1 MARRHLGRL
10 RLFLRTMTL
19 WLIAALLTAPMTV
32 LAQQGNSAP
41 PPPVVN
47 PQTSPVVVPQP
58 QTQPQ
63 NQPQTSAHGKQ
74 RVLFLRTEGANAGDP
89 ARMAATKEL
98 QTQALRYRSLDV
110 ALSSADLVE
119 EMFEFE
125 CTEAGVEC
133 LGRIGHKY
141 GATLVVFSE
150 LGKTP
155 DGRDAL
161 TLRLIDS
168 QAARVAQITQQSL
181 DNLTNFQTA
190 VTKGLVVLFG
200 PADLAPDQV
209 EQPGTLFVQLFGGGA
224 ALVYVDDKLAGRT
237 ATGRPPAG
245 GLRATVPAGTHTV
258 RVVKAGFRDWTG
270 RVTVPANGTVEQTV
284 ALEQV
289 ADVTPGDKN
298 PPSTPITK
306 KWWFW
311 TAIGAVVLTGA
322 GIGIYYATR
331 PTTTPTGS
339 VSLSLDPIDAAQDPI
354 FSGKGGK

>member
-1 MARRHLGRL
+1 MFARTLS
-10 RLFLRTMTL
+10 L
-19 WLIAALLTAPMTV
+19 WLIASLLTAPAWTA
-32 LAQQGNSAP
+32 LGQSPP
-41 PPPVVN
+41 PPPVVGPGTT
-47 PQTSPVVVPQP
+47 PQPAQPTSPVIIAPSSNL
-58 QTQPQ
+58 TQPARAGRQ
-63 NQPQTSAHGKQ
+63 H
-74 RVLFLRTEGANAGDP
+74 VLILRTEGVAAGDP

-98 QTQALRYRSLDV
+98 HQQALRYKSLDV
-110 ALSSADLVE
+110 ALSNADLVE

-125 CTEAGVEC
+125 CTEAGVDC

-155 DGRDAL
+155 DGHDAL

-168 QAARVAQITQQSL
+168 GTARVAQISQQPLESL
-181 DNLTNFQTA
+181 DKFQGA

-200 PADLAPDQV
+200 PADLAYGEV
-209 EQPGTLFVQLFGGGA
+209 EVPGTLVVQLFAGGI

-245 GLRATVPAGTHTV
+245 GLHATVPAGTHTV

-270 RVTVPANGTVEQTV
+270 RVTVPPNGTIEQTV

-289 ADVTPGDKN
+289 ADVSPGDGRDRV
-298 PPSTPITK
+298 STPITK

-311 TAIGAVVLTGA
+311 TAIGTAVVA
-322 GIGIYYATR
+322 GTAVGIYYATKS
-331 PTTTPTGS
+331 TPTATGAIT
-339 VSLSLDPIDAAQDPI
+339 LSLDHIDASQDPI
-354 FSGKGGK
+354 FSGKGGGK